1 MDYRI
6 EPPKRIVIPNWRYF
20 NNTVNLGELTAYENI
35 NFDEASL
42 YPIDDY
48 INDWIDSKS
57 VYRASDLI
65 SAAITNSQKG
75 NPFVIDAAKFLLEN
89 VGQAN
94 LTQKQFAQFI
104 LNSNKETDC
113 SNSIIRL
120 QNDAFEKLKTA
131 SDIHENIH
139 KLRILAHAYPYNP
152 IVYVDMARAY
162 TTIGLKEKAE
172 KLIRMALYLDPQNRF
187 VARAAARFFIH
198 IGDNE
203 RAADV
208 IKKTGFVKYDPWL
221 MASDISIATVRGK
234 RSGYIKRGQQI
245 AFSDNY
251 NSFSISELAS
261 ALGTIE
267 MEDGSRKRSRNF
279 FNQSL
284 IAPNDNSL
292 AQAEWVIIAS
302 QLPIT
307 IHPNLK
313 VKCNHESLVYKALEN
328 NDVVSAMNNVVD
340 WICDMPFSMKP
351 VLIGYNISTTI
362 ARNYEL
368 SSNILGVGL
377 KSHPNDPWMLNN
389 RAYVNARAN
398 NVEEAEK
405 DMEKLEHCTTPLTES
420 MAICKEATKGLI
432 AYRRKDKET
441 GRKLYGQAILHASE
455 LKEDSEEVVLKA
467 KINMLREELIISNYQ
482 NSQALQDLEKLSV
495 PNQKQD
501 LILLRNEVLEEMKK
515 YKNEISIMST
525 Q

>member
-1 MDYRI
+1 MDYKV
-6 EPPKRIVIPNWRYF
+6 EPSKRIVFPNWRYF
-20 NNTVNLGELTAYENI
+20 NNTVNLGELTAYENL
-35 NFDEASL
+35 NLDEASL

-48 INDWIDSKS
+48 IDDWIDSKS

-65 SAAITNSQKG
+65 SAAITNSQKT
-75 NPFVIDAAKFLLEN
+75 NPYVLDAAKFLLNNE
-89 VGQAN
+89 VKAN
-94 LTQKQFAQFI
+94 LIQKQTAQFI
-104 LNSNKETDC
+104 IDSNNDAE
-113 SNSIIRL
+113 SNHSMQRL
-120 QNDAFEKLKTA
+120 QNDAFDKLKTA

-162 TTIGLKEKAE
+162 TTIGLQEKAE
-172 KLIRMALYLDPQNRF
+172 KLMRMAIYLDPQNRF

-198 IGDNE
+198 VDDKE
-203 RAADV
+203 RAAEV
-208 IKKTGFVKYDPWL
+208 IRKTGYAKYDPWL

-234 RSGYIKRGQQI
+234 RSGNIKRGQQI
-245 AFSDNY
+245 AFSDKY
-251 NSFSISELAS
+251 NPFSISELAS

-267 MEDGSRKRSRNF
+267 MEDGSRKKSRNF

-307 IHPNLK
+307 IHPDLK

-328 NDVVSAMNNVVD
+328 NDANSAIHNAVD
-340 WICDMPFSMKP
+340 WICDMPFSLKP
-351 VLIGYNISTTI
+351 VLIGYDISTTLV
-362 ARNYEL
+362 RDYKL
-368 SSNILGVGL
+368 SSKILEVGL

-398 NVEEAEK
+398 NIEEAEK
-405 DMEKLEHCTTPLTES
+405 DMVKLEHSNLALPES
-420 MAICKEATKGLI
+420 MAICKEATQGLI
-432 AYRRKDKET
+432 AYRKKDRDT
-441 GRKLYGQAILHASE
+441 GRKLYEQAILHAAG
-455 LKEDSEEVVLKA
+455 LKENSEDVVVKA

-482 NSQALQDLEKLSV
+482 NVQALQDLERLAV

-501 LILLRNEVLEEMKK
+501 LLLLKDEVFEEAQSH
-515 YKNEISIMST
+515 NGLGASIC
-525 Q
+525 

>member
-1 MDYRI
+1 MDYII
-6 EPPKRIVIPNWRYF
+6 EPSKRIVIPNWRYF
-20 NNTVNLGELTAYENI
+20 NNTINLGELTAYENI
-35 NFDEASL
+35 ILNEVSL

-48 INDWIDSKS
+48 IDDWIDSKS

-75 NPFVIDAAKFLLEN
+75 NPHVIDAAKFLLDNE
-89 VGQAN
+89 GKAN
-94 LTQKQFAQFI
+94 LIQKHTAQFI
-104 LNSNKETDC
+104 LNSNNESEC
-113 SNSIIRL
+113 NHSIKRL

-162 TTIGLKEKAE
+162 TTIGFKEKAE
-172 KLIRMALYLDPQNRF
+172 KLVRMALYLDPQNRF

-198 IGDNE
+198 VGDNE

-208 IKKTGFVKYDPWL
+208 IRKTGYAKYDPWL
-221 MASDISIATVRGK
+221 MASDISIATIRGK
-234 RSGYIKRGQQI
+234 RSGHIKRGQQI
-245 AFSDNY
+245 AFSDSY
-251 NSFSISELAS
+251 NSFSITELAS
-261 ALGTIE
+261 ALGTVE
-267 MEDGSRKRSRNF
+267 MEEGSRKKSRNF

-328 NDVVSAMNNVVD
+328 SDVDSAMYNAVD

-351 VLIGYNISTTI
+351 VLIGYNIATTY

-368 SSNILGVGL
+368 SSNILEVGL

-398 NVEEAEK
+398 NVEEAET
-405 DMEKLEHCTTPLTES
+405 DMEKLNHIPLTES
-420 MAICKEATKGLI
+420 MEICKEATKGLI
-432 AYRRKDKET
+432 AYRKKDKET
-441 GRKLYGQAILHASE
+441 GRRLYEQAILHASE
-455 LKEDSEEVVLKA
+455 LKEDSEEVVVKA

-482 NSQALQDLEKLSV
+482 NTQALQDLENLSV
-495 PNQKQD
+495 PNDKQE
-501 LILLRNEVLEEMKK
+501 LMRLKEEVFEEMKQYGK
-515 YKNEISIMST
+515 
-525 Q
+525 

>member
-1 MDYRI
+1 
-6 EPPKRIVIPNWRYF
+6 
-20 NNTVNLGELTAYENI
+20 
-35 NFDEASL
+35 
-42 YPIDDY
+42 
-48 INDWIDSKS
+48 
-57 VYRASDLI
+57 
-65 SAAITNSQKG
+65 
-75 NPFVIDAAKFLLEN
+75 
-89 VGQAN
+89 
-94 LTQKQFAQFI
+94 
-104 LNSNKETDC
+104 
-113 SNSIIRL
+113 
-120 QNDAFEKLKTA
+120 
-131 SDIHENIH
+131 
-139 KLRILAHAYPYNP
+139 
-152 IVYVDMARAY
+152 MARAY

-172 KLIRMALYLDPQNRF
+172 KLIRMAVYLDPQNRF

-198 IGDNE
+198 IGDNG

-208 IKKTGFVKYDPWL
+208 IRKTGYAKYDPWL

-267 MEDGSRKRSRNF
+267 MEDGSRKKSRNF

-328 NDVVSAMNNVVD
+328 NDVVSAMSNAVD

-351 VLIGYNISTTI
+351 VLIGYNIATTFM
-362 ARNYEL
+362 RNYEL
-368 SSNILGVGL
+368 SSNILEVGL

-405 DMEKLEHCTTPLTES
+405 DMEKLEHITTPLTKS

-432 AYRRKDKET
+432 AYRKKDKET
-441 GRKLYGQAILHASE
+441 GKKLYEQAILHASE
-455 LKEDSEEVVLKA
+455 LKEDSDEVVLKA
-467 KINMLREELIISNYQ
+467 KINMLREELMISNFQ
-482 NSQALQDLEKLSV
+482 NTQVLRDLEKLSV
-495 PNQKQD
+495 PDQKQD
-501 LILLRNEVLEEMKK
+501 LLLLKNEVFEEMKK
-515 YKNEISIMST
+515 YVK
-525 Q
+525 

>member
-94 LTQKQFAQFI
+94 LTQKHIAQFI

-162 TTIGLKEKAE
+162 ITIGLKEKAE

-245 AFSDNY
+245 AF
-251 NSFSISELAS
+251 F
-261 ALGTIE
+261 
-267 MEDGSRKRSRNF
+267 R
-279 FNQSL
+279 
-284 IAPNDNSL
+284 
-292 AQAEWVIIAS
+292 
-302 QLPIT
+302 
-307 IHPNLK
+307 
-313 VKCNHESLVYKALEN
+313 
-328 NDVVSAMNNVVD
+328 
-340 WICDMPFSMKP
+340 
-351 VLIGYNISTTI
+351 
-362 ARNYEL
+362 
-368 SSNILGVGL
+368 
-377 KSHPNDPWMLNN
+377 
-389 RAYVNARAN
+389 
-398 NVEEAEK
+398 
-405 DMEKLEHCTTPLTES
+405 
-420 MAICKEATKGLI
+420 
-432 AYRRKDKET
+432 
-441 GRKLYGQAILHASE
+441 
-455 LKEDSEEVVLKA
+455 
-467 KINMLREELIISNYQ
+467 
-482 NSQALQDLEKLSV
+482 
-495 PNQKQD
+495 
-501 LILLRNEVLEEMKK
+501 
-515 YKNEISIMST
+515 
-525 Q
+525 